1 MHSKKMG
8 GMVTMLGID
17 PSTQSERDN
26 YKLLIGSIIPRPIAF
41 VTTLSAEGVLNAA
54 PFSYFTIV
62 TANPPMVAVSVQ
74 RKQGVRKDTS
84 RNAVDTGAFVVHIS
98 DETYI
103 DQINQTA
110 AALPPEESEVALA
123 GLTPVAS
130 SHIAVPG
137 IAEASIRME
146 VVLEQA
152 IPLGGTPDAP
162 AADLL
167 IGRVV
172 FFHIDE
178 SLYEEGHIDPQKL
191 KPVSRLAGSSYA
203 KLGELFAIDRP

>member
-1 MHSKKMG
+1 MIA
-8 GMVTMLGID
+8 ID

-41 VTTLSAEGVLNAA
+41 VTTLSKEGVLNAA

-74 RKQGVRKDTS
+74 RKGGVRKDTS
-84 RNAVDTGAFVVHIS
+84 RNAVDSGEFVVHIS
-98 DETYI
+98 DESYI
-103 DQINQTA
+103 DAINQTA
-110 AALPPEESEVALA
+110 AALPPDESEVALA
-123 GLTPVAS
+123 GLTPAPS
-130 SHIAVPG
+130 SRLAVPG

-146 VVLEQA
+146 CVLEQA
-152 IPLGGTPDAP
+152 IPLGGTADAP

-172 FFHIDE
+172 YMHIDDAI
-178 SLYEEGHIDPQKL
+178 YEDGHIDPQKL
-191 KPVSRLAGSSYA
+191 MPVSRLAGSSYA
-203 KLGELFAIDRP
+203 KLGEMFAIDRPS

>member
-1 MHSKKMG
+1 MI
-8 GMVTMLGID
+8 GID
-17 PSTQSERDN
+17 PFAQSEREN

-41 VTTLSAEGVLNAA
+41 VSTLSAEGVLNAA

-62 TANPPMVAVSVQ
+62 TADPPMVAVSVQ

-84 RNAVDTGAFVVHIS
+84 RNAVDTGAFVVHIA
-98 DETYI
+98 DESYI
-103 DQINQTA
+103 DQINQSA

-123 GLTPVAS
+123 GLTPIAS
-130 SHIAVPG
+130 RQIAVPG

-146 VVLEQA
+146 CVLEQA

-172 FFHIDE
+172 YFHIDDN
-178 SLYEEGHIDPQKL
+178 LVDNGRIDPQKV
-191 KPVSRLAGSSYA
+191 KPVSRLAGHSYA
-203 KLGELFAIDRP
+203 KLGELFEIERPV